1 MFKNRSLTEDKTMRF
16 NILVLFALL
25 LVLIPAFS
33 QNPKG
38 KPFKGKIVY
47 HISYDKNDLGDEVTG
62 MLPKLMSVYISEDKI
77 KTDLA
82 TELGT
87 QSAIYDLTLKSKTAL
102 MDLMGSKYA
111 IKDSWE
117 TIQADLEKKPK
128 AEVRITDETKEIAGY
143 SCRKVIVAA
152 KEADDAASVESFA
165 WFTEELV
172 VNPEIN
178 FSNALLKDVKGVLME
193 YDMEA
198 GNGLKMKFAAFSV
211 EKMKVSGKDFELPD
225 GYTMVTREE
234 LMQIFNK

>member
-1 MFKNRSLTEDKTMRF
+1 MRVH
-16 NILVLFALL
+16 ILILFAFFLAL
-25 LVLIPAFS
+25 YPANS
-33 QNPKG
+33 QNQKG

-47 HISYDKNDLGDEVTG
+47 HISYEKNDLGDEVTG
-62 MLPKLMSVYISEDKI
+62 MLPTLMSVYISEDKV

-82 TELGT
+82 TQLGT
-87 QSAIYDLTLKSKTAL
+87 QSAIYDLNLQSKTAL

-111 IKDSWE
+111 ISDSWE
-117 TIQADLEKKPK
+117 TIQADHEKKPK
-128 AEVRITDETKEIAGY
+128 TEVRVTEETKEIAGY
-143 SCRKVIVAA
+143 NCRKVVVAV
-152 KEADDAASVESFA
+152 KESDDAAPVESIA

-198 GNGLKMKFAAFSV
+198 GNGLNMKFTAFSV
-211 EKMKVSGKDFELPD
+211 EKMKIPGKDFEIPE
-225 GYTMVTREE
+225 GYTLVTREE